1 MPVGP
6 SKKTREMRTHEHD
19 SSACRQATN
28 KTHQKHKNPALQQS
42 TGREI
47 VKTSK
52 DGKVRARRGH
62 EASRSNQRRSI

>member
-19 SSACRQATN
+19 SVRRQATN
-28 KTHQKHKNPALQQS
+28 KAHQKHKNPALQQS

-52 DGKVRARRGH
+52 DGKVRVWQGH
-62 EASRSNQRRSI
+62 EASRSNPRRSI

>member
-1 MPVGP
+1 MPVDP

-19 SSACRQATN
+19 SACCQAAN

-52 DGKVRARRGH
+52 NSQARVWRGH
-62 EASRSNQRRSI
+62 ETSRSNPRRSI